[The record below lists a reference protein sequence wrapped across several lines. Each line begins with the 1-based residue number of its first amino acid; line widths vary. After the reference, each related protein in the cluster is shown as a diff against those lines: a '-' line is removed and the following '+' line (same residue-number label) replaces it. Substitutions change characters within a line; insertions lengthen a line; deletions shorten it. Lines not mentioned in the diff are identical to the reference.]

1 MLIYFRL
8 IFDVPIKTID
18 IYTNR
23 HRQIFELKDNLAFSR
38 VNFFFFVGKIIIF
51 IQYFNRLFDLSLN
64 RLNQAVFSFSMME
77 ILALI
82 ACDILKYKNI
92 GKTQINR

>member
-8 IFDVPIKTID
+8 IFDVPIKTIN

-23 HRQIFELKDNLAFSR
+23 HRRIIELKDNLAFLR

-51 IQYFNRLFDLSLN
+51 IQYFNQLFDLSLN
-64 RLNQAVFSFSMME
+64 RLNQAVFTFSMME

-82 ACDILKYKNI
+82 ACDILNYKNI
-92 GKTQINR
+92 AKTQINR